1 MKHKFAAAVMAAVM
15 AAAGLTGCM
24 EKKQPASSK
33 KSTETA
39 VTKSAAE
46 NDTMPKGEFVSESL
60 ELVKLK
66 YADVPDLESGPE
78 LSISNT
84 SAKPGEIAKV
94 TVSVKGAADKWSTCG
109 IHVTYPEELECQLEN
124 KETNNIEYEL
134 GNAAAGNSAF
144 IAMDWRENLD
154 EELERMHQCSFFF
167 TTVFADSHGDDGD
180 IATFFLKVPDDASPG
195 TVYNLGFYYKS
206 DENVSDMFRD
216 LEGNLA
222 FEKYAFTHMKGGT
235 ITVR

>member
-15 AAAGLTGCM
+15 TAAGLTGCM

-39 VTKSAAE
+39 VTNSAAE

-78 LSISNT
+78 LSISDT
-84 SAKPGEIAKV
+84 DAKPGEIAKV
-94 TVSVKGAADKWSTCG
+94 TVSVKGAADKWSMCG
-109 IHVTYPEELECQLEN
+109 IHVTYPEELECQITDEKQYN
-124 KETNNIEYEL
+124 AKYEL
-134 GNAAAGNSAF
+134 GSAVYGNSGF
-144 IAMDWRENLD
+144 VAMDWRENLM
-154 EELERMHQCSFFF
+154 EELVREHQRAFFF
-167 TTVFADSHGDDGD
+167 TTMFMDSHGKDGD
-180 IATFFLKVPDDASPG
+180 IATFFLKIPEDAQVG
-195 TVYNLGFYYKS
+195 TVYNLGFFYT
-206 DENVSDMFRD
+206 DSDMFRD